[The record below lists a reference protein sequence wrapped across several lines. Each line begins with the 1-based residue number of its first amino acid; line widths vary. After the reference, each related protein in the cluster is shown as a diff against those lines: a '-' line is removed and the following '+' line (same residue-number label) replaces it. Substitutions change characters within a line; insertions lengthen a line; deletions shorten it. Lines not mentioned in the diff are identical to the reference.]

1 MDAFD
6 NTKTNKEQDK
16 FFDKIANKFVAL
28 KKLLKIVSN
37 DTEEKII
44 NNVIKGAEFVLDYVL
59 SLDDG
64 KTDFSIFDFNH
75 TKELGLNILTP
86 NQTLR
91 R

>member
-64 KTDFSIFDFNH
+64 KTDFSIFDFRH

>member
-44 NNVIKGAEFVLDYVL
+44 NNVIKGAEFVLDYAL

-64 KTDFSIFDFNH
+64 KTDFSIFDFSH